1 MTKIKLS
8 REVKISIIFIFALL
22 LFVWGINYLKG
33 SDLLQKT
40 RKLYADYENVNGL
53 MTANPVLVNGFR
65 IGLVTD
71 MFFKEN
77 DSGKIRVEFTINNDI
92 LIPQNST
99 ARIIDSDLLGSK
111 AVEIVLGDQ
120 GEAVHKD
127 VLNGETQMGLMGSL
141 STQIE
146 PIKTKAESILASID
160 SIALAMNAVLNKET
174 QNTLIKS
181 FEEIQQTI
189 SHLNNSLSV
198 VDQVLAKDKNKLSD
212 IIGNIESITTNLK
225 NNNDKISNAVNNFS
239 NISDTLAAANL
250 AQTIKEVSNTFGE
263 LNQSLNKLNKGEGS
277 AGQLLS
283 NDSLYLNL
291 QNASKNLDLLLEDL
305 KENPHRYVS
314 ISVFGKKNKK

>member
-53 MTANPVLVNGFR
+53 MTANPVLLNGFR

-71 MFFKEN
+71 MYFKE
-77 DSGKIRVEFTINNDI
+77 DDTGKIRVEFTINNDI
-92 LIPQNST
+92 LIPKNSI

-120 GEAVHKD
+120 GEAVNKD
-127 VLNGETQMGLMGSL
+127 VLIGETQMGLMGNL
-141 STQIE
+141 SSQIE
-146 PIKTKAESILASID
+146 PIKAKAESILASID
-160 SIALAMNAVLNKET
+160 SITLAMNIVLNKET
-174 QNTLIKS
+174 QNNLIKS
-181 FEEIQQTI
+181 FKEIQQTI
-189 SHLNNSLSV
+189 SHLNSSLSV

-225 NNNDKISNAVNNFS
+225 NNNEKISNAVNNFS

-250 AQTIKEVSNTFGE
+250 AQTIQEVSNTFGE

-291 QNASKNLDLLLEDL
+291 QNASKNLELLLKDL
-305 KENPHRYVS
+305 KENPNRYVS
-314 ISVFGKKNKK
+314 FSLFGKKNK

>member
-53 MTANPVLVNGFR
+53 MTANPVLLNGFR

-71 MFFKEN
+71 MYFKE
-77 DSGKIRVEFTINNDI
+77 DDIGKIRVEFTINNDI
-92 LIPQNST
+92 LIPKNSI

-111 AVEIVLGDQ
+111 AVQIVLGNQ
-120 GEAVHKD
+120 GEAVNKD
-127 VLNGETQMGLMGSL
+127 VLIGETQMGLMGNLAS
-141 STQIE
+141 QIE
-146 PIKTKAESILASID
+146 PIKAKAESILASID
-160 SIALAMNAVLNKET
+160 SITLAMNIVLNKET
-174 QNTLIKS
+174 QNNLIKS
-181 FEEIQQTI
+181 FNEIQQTI
-189 SHLNNSLSV
+189 SHLNSSLSV

-225 NNNDKISNAVNNFS
+225 NNNEKISNAVNNFS

-250 AQTIKEVSNTFGE
+250 AQTIQEVSNTFGE

-291 QNASKNLDLLLEDL
+291 QNASKNLELLLEDL
-305 KENPHRYVS
+305 KENPNRYVS
-314 ISVFGKKNKK
+314 FSLFGKKNK

>member
-53 MTANPVLVNGFR
+53 MTANPVLLNGFR

-71 MFFKEN
+71 MYFKE
-77 DSGKIRVEFTINNDI
+77 DDIGKIRVEFTINNDI
-92 LIPQNST
+92 LIPKNSI

-111 AVEIVLGDQ
+111 AVQIVLGNQ
-120 GEAVHKD
+120 GEAVNKD
-127 VLNGETQMGLMGSL
+127 VLIGETQMGLMGNL
-141 STQIE
+141 SSQIE
-146 PIKTKAESILASID
+146 PIKAKAESILASID
-160 SIALAMNAVLNKET
+160 SITLAMNIVLNKET
-174 QNTLIKS
+174 QNNLIKS
-181 FEEIQQTI
+181 FNEIQQTI
-189 SHLNNSLSV
+189 SHLNSSLSV

-225 NNNDKISNAVNNFS
+225 NNNEKISNAVNNFS

-250 AQTIKEVSNTFGE
+250 AQTIQEVSNTFGE

-291 QNASKNLDLLLEDL
+291 QNASKNLELLLEDL
-305 KENPHRYVS
+305 KENPNRYVS
-314 ISVFGKKNKK
+314 FSLFGKKNK